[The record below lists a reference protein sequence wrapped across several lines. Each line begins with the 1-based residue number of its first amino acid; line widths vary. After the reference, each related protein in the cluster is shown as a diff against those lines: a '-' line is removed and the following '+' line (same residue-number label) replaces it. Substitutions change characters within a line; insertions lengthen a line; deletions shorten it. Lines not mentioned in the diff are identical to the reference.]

1 MEKELEQYLLTVEQ
15 SLKSL
20 PASERIDIVKELKS
34 YMEELQ
40 QKDKKSS
47 LEIIEGLGSPKEL
60 ARGYLGNAITKNTSF
75 NIRKFLMILS
85 FWGAMG
91 LFHIWFI
98 PAGLMIAAALI
109 FAGIISPIAGLI
121 KAIGFLLHIDI
132 SFIVFQIG
140 DVVLHPFL
148 GLFISIILGGLL
160 YFLGKRTW
168 GLVIRYIQSINKF
181 RKVHFSS

>member
-1 MEKELEQYLLTVEQ
+1 
-15 SLKSL
+15 
-20 PASERIDIVKELKS
+20 
-34 YMEELQ
+34 MEELQ
-40 QKDKKSS
+40 QKDK
-47 LEIIEGLGSPKEL
+47 
-60 ARGYLGNAITKNTSF
+60 
-75 NIRKFLMILS
+75 
-85 FWGAMG
+85 
-91 LFHIWFI
+91 IWLI
-98 PAGLMIAAALI
+98 PAGLMISAALI

-148 GLFISIILGGLL
+148 GLFISIILGGFL

-168 GLVIRYIQSINKF
+168 GLVIKYIQSINKF